1 MCFSCALANMRGS
14 KAAGPVYE
22 GGRAVDPK
30 SILYRCAIA
39 AQVAKPKYKFLGK
52 KFYDDTEHALPHFA
66 VGLAKLRI

>member
-1 MCFSCALANMRGS
+1 MFLMRLGQHERVEGGRS
-14 KAAGPVYE
+14 VYE